1 MGMCEKSKVLVID
14 DDMMLLKMA
23 AELLDGRYD
32 VSLAQSGEM
41 ALRLLHKGILPDVIL
56 LDIDM
61 PCMNG
66 YEVIAEIKKIKEA
79 EPIPII
85 FLTGLS
91 EAENEIRG
99 LRSGAVDYIKKPFV
113 QEILLARLEVHL
125 DGGRRMRE
133 KNSLDEEKLRLLI
146 EPLTETEL
154 KVAKLLAQSFT
165 NDEISRELN
174 YSLSYVKKLVSRILS
189 KLNIRIRNEIKQYLK

>member
-1 MGMCEKSKVLVID
+1 MCEKSKVLVID

>member
-1 MGMCEKSKVLVID
+1 MCEKSKVLVID

-41 ALRLLHKGILPDVIL
+41 ALRLFHKGILPDIIL

-85 FLTGLS
+85 FLTGLT

-99 LRSGAVDYIKKPFV
+99 LRSGAVDYIKKPFM

-125 DGGRRMRE
+125 EGGRRIRE

-146 EPLTETEL
+146 EPLTEAEL

>member
-1 MGMCEKSKVLVID
+1 MCEKSKVLVID

-85 FLTGLS
+85 FLTGFT

-113 QEILLARLEVHL
+113 REIMLARLEVHL
-125 DGGRRMRE
+125 DGGRRIRA

-146 EPLTETEL
+146 EPLTEAEL

-174 YSLSYVKKLVSRILS
+174 YSLSYVKKLVSRILL

>member
-1 MGMCEKSKVLVID
+1 MCEKSKVLVID

-23 AELLDGRYD
+23 AELLEGRYD
-32 VSLAQSGEM
+32 VSLARSGEM

-85 FLTGLS
+85 FLTGLT

-99 LRSGAVDYIKKPFV
+99 FRSGAVDYIKKPFV
-113 QEILLARLEVHL
+113 QEILLARLAVHL
-125 DGGRRMRE
+125 DGGRRIRE

-146 EPLTETEL
+146 EPLTEVEL

-165 NDEISRELN
+165 NNEISRELN

>member
-1 MGMCEKSKVLVID
+1 MCEKSKVLVID

-66 YEVIAEIKKIKEA
+66 YEVIAEIKKIKEV

-85 FLTGLS
+85 FLTGLA

-125 DGGRRMRE
+125 DGGRRIRE
-133 KNSLDEEKLRLLI
+133 KNSLDGEKLRLLI

-154 KVAKLLAQSFT
+154 KVAKLLATRSPQQRRVPSP
-165 NDEISRELN
+165 
-174 YSLSYVKKLVSRILS
+174 
-189 KLNIRIRNEIKQYLK
+189 

>member
-1 MGMCEKSKVLVID
+1 MCEKGKVLVID

-79 EPIPII
+79 ELIPIV
-85 FLTGLS
+85 FLTGLT
-91 EAENEIRG
+91 ETENEIRG

-125 DGGRRMRE
+125 SSVRRIRE
-133 KNSLDEEKLRLLI
+133 KNNLDEEKLRLLI
-146 EPLTETEL
+146 EPLTEAEL
-154 KVAKLLAQSFT
+154 KVARLLAQSFT

-189 KLNIRIRNEIKQYLK
+189 KLNIRIRNEIKQYLR

>member
-23 AELLDGRYD
+23 AELLEGRYD
-32 VSLAQSGEM
+32 VSLARSGEM

-85 FLTGLS
+85 FLTGLT

-99 LRSGAVDYIKKPFV
+99 FRSGAVDYIKKPFV
-113 QEILLARLEVHL
+113 QEILLARLAVHL
-125 DGGRRMRE
+125 DGGRRIRE

-146 EPLTETEL
+146 EPLTEVEL

-165 NDEISRELN
+165 NNEISRELN